1 MTTHSKLDSPSK
13 ADQMEA
19 CPGSVALT
27 MHLPDTRSAASD
39 QGTLCHWLSA
49 EILSGTHGWGIT
61 EATEYLRVFPDGSHD
76 CPDVSPDLKVT
87 QELCEIAQ
95 YYVDYVRREAV
106 GADLMY
112 LEARVVMNEALGVEE
127 GAEGTADALIF
138 FPDMVK
144 VIDLKAGFTPVSAET
159 SQLKRYALGARETF
173 GHMCDAE
180 QFKLVIVQP
189 KLDYIGEVVMTSA
202 ELDEYAATA
211 KASARLVRD
220 AIKLQ
225 DDPTFS
231 DDEWNLSFLNPGEK
245 QCRWCKAKAWCPAL
259 SSAVESELGRDMENI
274 AEMVPPAT
282 GRYEPSVLA
291 KHMNAVGMVE
301 DWCKA
306 VRAAVEG
313 ALVKGEA
320 VPGFKL
326 VQGRRGARAWSD
338 AAAAEALMRNKF
350 RLKVEEAYDLKL
362 ISPTKAEKI
371 LGEQPKRWAQLEKL
385 ITQSDGKPSVAPES
399 DKRPAISVA
408 PSAEGMDDLTGA
420 RFESAMNPEPA
431 DALADLLN

>member
-1 MTTHSKLDSPSK
+1 MSTHSKFDSPSK
-13 ADQMEA
+13 ADQMEE

-39 QGTLCHWLSA
+39 AGTLCHWLSA
-49 EILSGTHGWGIT
+49 ETLAGAHWL
-61 EATEYLRVFPDGSHD
+61 EPTEYLKAFPDGSHD

-112 LEARVVMNEALGVEE
+112 LEARVVMNEALGVES

-144 VIDLKAGFTPVSAET
+144 VIDLKAGFTPVSAGT

-180 QFKLVIVQP
+180 FFKLVIVQP
-189 KLDYIGEVVMTSA
+189 KLDYIGEVLMSNE
-202 ELDEYAATA
+202 ELDEYAVTA

-220 AIKLQ
+220 AIRLQ
-225 DDPTFS
+225 DDPDVS

-259 SSAVESELGRDMENI
+259 AEEVMGTTGADEATPETKALSLGMEGHWPDNQ
-274 AEMVPPAT
+274 
-282 GRYEPSVLA
+282 VLGIFMS
-291 KHMNAVGMVE
+291 KVGLIE

-320 VPGFKL
+320 VPGYKL
-326 VQGRRGARAWSD
+326 VQGRKGARAWSD
-338 AAAAEALMRNKF
+338 EAAAEALMRQKF

-408 PSAEGMDDLTGA
+408 PNADGMEEITDLVG
-420 RFESAMNPEPA
+420 
-431 DALADLLN
+431 

>member
-1 MTTHSKLDSPSK
+1 MSTHSKLDSPSK

-49 EILSGTHGWGIT
+49 EILSGTHWL
-61 EATEYLRVFPDGSHD
+61 EPTEYLVAFPDGSHD

-112 LEARVVMNEALGVEE
+112 LEARVVMNEALGVES
-127 GAEGTADALIF
+127 GAEGTADCIIF
-138 FPDMVK
+138 KGDEWEI
-144 VIDLKAGFTPVSAET
+144 IDLKAGYTPVSGET

-173 GHMCDAE
+173 GHIGE
-180 QFKLVIVQP
+180 PQRYKLTIVQP
-189 KLDYIGEVVMTSA
+189 KLDFISEDVVLTA
-202 ELDEYAATA
+202 EELDEYATVA
-211 KASARLVRD
+211 KESAQDVRQ
-220 AIKLQ
+220 AIQ
-225 DDPTFS
+225 ENENPCMS
-231 DDEWNLSFLNPGEK
+231 DDEWAATWLHPGEK

-259 SSAVESELGRDMENI
+259 TKASEEFVEMTADVPSME
-274 AEMVPPAT
+274 AEA
-282 GRYEPSVLA
+282 LA
-291 KHMNAVGMVE
+291 KAMDMTPLMEIRA
-301 DWCKA
+301 KA
-306 VRAAVEG
+306 VRAEVEG
-313 ALVKGEA
+313 RLVKDEK
-320 VPGFKL
+320 VPGYKL

-338 AAAAEALMRNKF
+338 EAQAEALMRNKF

-408 PSAEGMDDLTGA
+408 PNADGMEEITDLVG
-420 RFESAMNPEPA
+420 
-431 DALADLLN
+431 

>member
-1 MTTHSKLDSPSK
+1 MTTHSRLDSPSK
-13 ADQMEA
+13 ADQMEE

-49 EILSGTHGWGIT
+49 EVLSGTHGWINPATGAFIT
-61 EATEYLRVFPDGSHD
+61 DATEYLDAFLDGSHD

-112 LEARVVMNEALGVEE
+112 LEARVVMNEALGVES

-144 VIDLKAGFTPVSAET
+144 VIDLKAGFTPVSADT

-202 ELDEYAATA
+202 ELDEYATVA
-211 KASARLVRD
+211 KESARDVRQ
-220 AIKLQ
+220 AIQ
-225 DDPTFS
+225 ESENPCMS
-231 DDEWNLSFLNPGEK
+231 DDEWAATWLHPGEK

-259 SSAVESELGRDMENI
+259 TKASEEFVEATADVPSME
-274 AEMVPPAT
+274 AEA
-282 GRYEPSVLA
+282 LA
-291 KHMNAVGMVE
+291 KAMDLTPLMEIRA
-301 DWCKA
+301 KA
-306 VRAAVEG
+306 VRAEVEG
-313 ALVKGEA
+313 RLVKDEK
-320 VPGFKL
+320 VPGYKL
-326 VQGRRGARAWSD
+326 VQGRKGARAWSD
-338 AAAAEALMRNKF
+338 EAAAEALMRQKF

-408 PSAEGMDDLTGA
+408 PNADGMEEITDLVG
-420 RFESAMNPEPA
+420 
-431 DALADLLN
+431 

>member
-1 MTTHSKLDSPSK
+1 MTTHSRLDSPSK

-49 EILSGTHGWGIT
+49 EVLSGTHGWAIT
-61 EATEYLRVFPDGSHD
+61 EATEYLLAFPDGSHD

-112 LEARVVMNEALGVEE
+112 LEARVVMNEALGVES

-144 VIDLKAGFTPVSAET
+144 VIDLKAGFTPVSADT

-202 ELDEYAATA
+202 ELDGYATVA
-211 KASARLVRD
+211 KESARDVRQ
-220 AIKLQ
+220 AIQ
-225 DDPTFS
+225 ESENPCMS
-231 DDEWNLSFLNPGEK
+231 DDEWAATWLHPGEK

-259 SSAVESELGRDMENI
+259 TNEVANAVTGILDADMEDITAKSAGPIQWPHDELG
-274 AEMVPPAT
+274 
-282 GRYEPSVLA
+282 LA
-291 KHMNAVGMVE
+291 MSKVGLIE

-320 VPGFKL
+320 VPGYKL

-338 AAAAEALMRNKF
+338 EAAAETLMRQKF

-385 ITQSDGKPSVAPES
+385 ITQSEGKPSVAPES

-408 PSAEGMDDLTGA
+408 PNADGMEEIDEMVG
-420 RFESAMNPEPA
+420 
-431 DALADLLN
+431 

>member
-1 MTTHSKLDSPSK
+1 MSTHSKLDSPSK

-49 EILSGTHGWGIT
+49 EFLAGSIDVLGG
-61 EATEYLRVFPDGSHD
+61 EPKDYLESFPDGSHN

-112 LEARVVMNEALGVEE
+112 LEARVVMNEALGVEN

-144 VIDLKAGFTPVSAET
+144 VIDLKAGFTPVSADT

-220 AIKLQ
+220 AIRLQ
-225 DDPTFS
+225 DDPDVS

-259 SSAVESELGRDMENI
+259 TKEVAEAVTFTGAEGMEDITAESIDEPKQLSPMLLGHAM
-274 AEMVPPAT
+274 
-282 GRYEPSVLA
+282 S
-291 KHMNAVGMVE
+291 KVGLIE

-320 VPGFKL
+320 VPGYKL

-338 AAAAEALMRNKF
+338 EAAAETLMRQKF

-371 LGEQPKRWAQLEKL
+371 LGEQPKRWAQLKKL

-408 PSAEGMDDLTGA
+408 PNADGMEEIAEDLVG
-420 RFESAMNPEPA
+420 
-431 DALADLLN
+431 D

>member
-49 EILSGTHGWGIT
+49 ETLAGAHWL
-61 EATEYLRVFPDGSHD
+61 EPTEYLVAFPDGSHD

-87 QELCEIAQ
+87 QDLCDIAQ

-112 LEARVVMNEALGVEE
+112 LEARVVMNEALGVES

-144 VIDLKAGFTPVSAET
+144 VIDLKAGFTPVSADT

-202 ELDEYAATA
+202 ELDEYAAVA
-211 KASARLVRD
+211 KHSARDVRQ
-220 AIKLQ
+220 AIQ
-225 DDPTFS
+225 ESENPCMS
-231 DDEWNLSFLNPGEK
+231 DDEWATTWLHPGEK

-259 SSAVESELGRDMENI
+259 TKASEEFVEATADAPSME
-274 AEMVPPAT
+274 AEA
-282 GRYEPSVLA
+282 LA
-291 KHMNAVGMVE
+291 KAMDLTPLMEIRA
-301 DWCKA
+301 KA
-306 VRAAVEG
+306 VRAEVEG
-313 ALVKGEA
+313 RLVKDEK
-320 VPGFKL
+320 VPGYKL
-326 VQGRRGARAWSD
+326 VQGRKGARAWSD
-338 AAAAEALMRNKF
+338 EAAAEALMRQKF

-408 PSAEGMDDLTGA
+408 PNADGMENIAEDLVG
-420 RFESAMNPEPA
+420 
-431 DALADLLN
+431 D

>member
-13 ADQMEA
+13 ADQTEE

-27 MHLPDTRSAASD
+27 MHLPDERSSAAD
-39 QGTLCHWLSA
+39 AGTLCHWLSA
-49 EILSGTHGWGIT
+49 ELLSGSHGWGIT
-61 EATEYLRVFPDGSHD
+61 EATEYLARFPDGSHE
-76 CPDVSPDLKVT
+76 CRDVSPDLKVT
-87 QELCEIAQ
+87 QEMCDLVQ

-112 LEARVVMNEALGVEE
+112 LEARVGMNEALGVDG

-144 VIDLKAGFTPVSAET
+144 VIDAKFGYTPVSEHT

-173 GHMCDAE
+173 GHIVDAE
-180 QFKLVIVQP
+180 RFKLAICQP
-189 KLDYIGEVVMTSA
+189 KLDFIGELEMTAA
-202 ELDEYAATA
+202 ELDDYAVTA
-211 KASARLVRD
+211 KACARLVRD
-220 AIKLQ
+220 AIELQ
-225 DDPTFS
+225 ADPTFS
-231 DDEWNLSFLNPGEK
+231 DEEWNLAFLNPGEK

-259 SSAVESELGRDMENI
+259 AQEVVDVVSTNSAEGMEDLSEAHVEDVRGHNAAELGI
-274 AEMVPPAT
+274 AM
-282 GRYEPSVLA
+282 S
-291 KHMNAVGMVE
+291 KVGLIE

-320 VPGFKL
+320 VPGYKL
-326 VQGRRGARAWSD
+326 VQGRKGARAWSD
-338 AAAAEALMRNKF
+338 EAAAETLMRQKF
-350 RLKVEEAYDLKL
+350 RLKVEEAYNLKL
-362 ISPTKAEKI
+362 ISPTAAEKV

-385 ITQSDGKPSVAPES
+385 ITQSEGKPSVAPES

-408 PSAEGMDDLTGA
+408 PNADGMEEITDLVG
-420 RFESAMNPEPA
+420 
-431 DALADLLN
+431 

>member
-13 ADQMEA
+13 ADQTEE

-27 MHLPDTRSAASD
+27 MHLPDERSGAAD
-39 QGTLCHWLSA
+39 AGTLCHWLSA
-49 EILSGTHGWGIT
+49 EILSGTHGWQGVVD
-61 EATEYLRVFPDGSHD
+61 AADYLKVFPDGGHE

-87 QELCEIAQ
+87 QEMCDLVQ

-112 LEARVVMNEALGVEE
+112 IEARVAMNEALGVES
-127 GAEGTADALIF
+127 GAEGTADTLLF
-138 FPDMVK
+138 FPDMIK
-144 VIDLKAGFTPVSAET
+144 VIDAKFGYTPVSEHT

-173 GHMCDAE
+173 GHICDAE
-180 QFKLVIVQP
+180 RFKLAICQP
-189 KLDYIGEVVMTSA
+189 KLDFIGELEMTAA
-202 ELDEYAATA
+202 ELDDYATTARETARNVRQAIAEQENPCMAEEEWAAT
-211 KASARLVRD
+211 
-220 AIKLQ
+220 
-225 DDPTFS
+225 
-231 DDEWNLSFLNPGEK
+231 WLNPGEK
-245 QCRWCKAKAWCPAL
+245 QCKWCKAKAWCPAL
-259 SSAVESELGRDMENI
+259 TKVAEEFIEATADVPSMTQEALARAMDLTPLME
-274 AEMVPPAT
+274 E
-282 GRYEPSVLA
+282 RS
-291 KHMNAVGMVE
+291 
-301 DWCKA
+301 KA

-320 VPGFKL
+320 VPGYKL

-338 AAAAEALMRNKF
+338 EAAAETLMRQKF

-385 ITQSDGKPSVAPES
+385 ITQSEGKPSVAPES

-408 PSAEGMDDLTGA
+408 PNADGMEEIDEMA
-420 RFESAMNPEPA
+420 V
-431 DALADLLN
+431 